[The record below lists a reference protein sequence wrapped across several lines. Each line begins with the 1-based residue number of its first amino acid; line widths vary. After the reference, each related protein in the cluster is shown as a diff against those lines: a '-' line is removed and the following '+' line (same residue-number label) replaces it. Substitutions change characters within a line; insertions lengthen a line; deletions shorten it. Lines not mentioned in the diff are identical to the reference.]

1 MLAKLSKE
9 AESVPAGSGGMITI
23 PFLAGSGSPYF
34 CASDRQHVI
43 GMRMNTTRA
52 EVFRSELEGITYNLR
67 QTFEAFREMSGV
79 SKILLGGGG
88 VRIGIWP
95 QIIADIFGIPADISQ
110 QSDVST
116 VGAAI
121 IAGVS
126 AGIFKDAKATAE
138 NCLKIQERKD
148 PSDENKKLYDHL
160 YDRYLNYYKITNI
173 LDSED
178 KYGR

>member
-1 MLAKLSKE
+1 
-9 AESVPAGSGGMITI
+9 
-23 PFLAGSGSPYF
+23 
-34 CASDRQHVI
+34 
-43 GMRMNTTRA
+43 
-52 EVFRSELEGITYNLR
+52 
-67 QTFEAFREMSGV
+67 MSGV

-126 AGIFKDAKATAE
+126 AGIFKDAIATAE
-138 NCLKIQERKD
+138 NCLKIQGRKD

-160 YDRYLNYYKITNI
+160 YDRYLNYYKIMNI